1 MNRDCGAWLL
11 PGLDLHEGLF
21 NLNGT
26 GRKFACCDPYLVPEI
41 EVTVFQGLH
50 RNNTREERKW
60 DKRPRRGVEALPLL
74 MHSPIPAKLCV
85 IQVKHCTK
93 LNRILQCKW
102 LLVYGVNKF

>member
-1 MNRDCGAWLL
+1 MRAYSISMEQ
-11 PGLDLHEGLF
+11 EGNSPAATHILCRKSRSLF
-21 NLNGT
+21 FRVCT
-26 GRKFACCDPYLVPEI
+26 E
-41 EVTVFQGLH
+41 
-50 RNNTREERKW
+50 NNTREERKW